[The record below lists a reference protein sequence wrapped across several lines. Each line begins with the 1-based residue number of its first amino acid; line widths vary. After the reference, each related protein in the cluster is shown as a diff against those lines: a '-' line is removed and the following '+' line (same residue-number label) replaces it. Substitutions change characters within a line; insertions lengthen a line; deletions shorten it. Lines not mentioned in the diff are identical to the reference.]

1 MDEQIK
7 YRIRRS
13 LVKEN
18 SRNYNSHTMRQR
30 ILKLTLFPLFTVA
43 IVLLT
48 GRVLLAHQGHH
59 KPQSQPA
66 PSGTTTNQT
75 SPSSSKESEESHEHE
90 TSLETPIP
98 APMPF
103 TGDMR
108 EHLHNK
114 IVHFPLALG
123 ITGSL
128 FIFLSLKKPEMLT
141 AARILWFLAAAFA
154 VAAYFTGHA
163 QEQPFEHGA
172 MENIFHAHE
181 NSGTISGISLWVGF
195 FLSLSP
201 RFKGLKVFWAIVILF
216 LLSVTG
222 YYGGLLAHS

>member
-1 MDEQIK
+1 M
-7 YRIRRS
+7 
-13 LVKEN
+13 
-18 SRNYNSHTMRQR
+18 
-30 ILKLTLFPLFTVA
+30 LKLPLVFLFTVA
-43 IVLLT
+43 IVVLT
-48 GRVLLAHQGHH
+48 GRMLLAHEHH

-66 PSGTTTNQT
+66 PSATSTNQPT
-75 SPSSSKESEESHEHE
+75 SSSSKENEESHEHE
-90 TSLETPIP
+90 VSSETPKP

-123 ITGSL
+123 IAGSL

-141 AARILWFLAAAFA
+141 AARILWFLAAAIA
-154 VAAYFTGHA
+154 IGAYFTGHA
-163 QEQPFEHGA
+163 QEEPFEHGA
-172 MENIFHAHE
+172 MVNIFHAHE
-181 NSGTISGISLWVGF
+181 NSGIASGIALWVGF
-195 FLSLSP
+195 FILLIP
-201 RFKGLKVFWAIVILF
+201 RFRGLKVFWAIVILF

>member
-1 MDEQIK
+1 M
-7 YRIRRS
+7 
-13 LVKEN
+13 
-18 SRNYNSHTMRQR
+18 
-30 ILKLTLFPLFTVA
+30 LKLTLFFLFTVA

-48 GRVLLAHQGHH
+48 GRFLTAHEGHH

-66 PSGTTTNQT
+66 TSGTSTNQT
-75 SPSSSKESEESHEHE
+75 TASSSKEDEEEHE
-90 TSLETPIP
+90 MSSEAPVP

-103 TGDMR
+103 SGDMR
-108 EHLHNK
+108 NHLHNK

-123 ITGSL
+123 IAGSL

-141 AARILWFLAAAFA
+141 AARILWFLAAAMA
-154 VAAYFTGHA
+154 IAAYYSGHA
-163 QEQPFEHGA
+163 QEDPFEHGA
-172 MENIFHAHE
+172 MVNIFHAHE
-181 NSGTISGISLWVGF
+181 NSAIVSACALGVGF
-195 FLSLSP
+195 FLSLTP